1 MAATPKAARKMK
13 IDYNID
19 KDIYDEFIKVTRHH
33 GYTPNVVIERLMK
46 KYNETGQI

>member
-1 MAATPKAARKMK
+1 MAATPKGPKKMK

-19 KDIYDEFIKVTRHH
+19 RAIYDGFVVACRHK
-33 GYTPNVVIERLMK
+33 GYTPNAVIEKLMK